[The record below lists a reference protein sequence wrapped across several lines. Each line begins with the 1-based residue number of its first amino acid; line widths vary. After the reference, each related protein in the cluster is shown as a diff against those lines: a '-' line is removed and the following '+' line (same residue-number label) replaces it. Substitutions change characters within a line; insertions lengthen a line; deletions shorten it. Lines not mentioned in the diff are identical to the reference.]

1 MTKLEIKNLS
11 YAFGDK
17 QVLRDL
23 EIRVDKGETV
33 AILGPSGVGKSTLFH
48 LIAGIYPLQKGQ
60 ILIDGRPRQAGDLSY
75 MFQKDLLL
83 EHKKVVD
90 NVSLPLILA
99 GMPKDQARQRAL
111 ALLYDFQLDQVADSY
126 PKELSGGM
134 RQRVALMRTYMMGQD
149 LFLLDEAFSALD
161 ELTKLDLYS
170 WFLAMKEQLGLTSLL
185 ITHSIEEAL
194 SLADRVYILK
204 GQPGTMVADLQLAWG
219 PNSDMERAAY
229 KREILTAL
237 EK

>member
-204 GQPGTMVADLQLAWG
+204 GQPGTMVADIQLFWS
-219 PNSDMERAAY
+219 PNSDMEGAAY

>member
-23 EIRVDKGETV
+23 EIRVETGETV

-60 ILIDGRPRQAGDLSY
+60 ILIDDRPRQAGDLSY

-99 GMPKDQARQRAL
+99 GMPKDQARQKAL
-111 ALLYDFQLDQVADSY
+111 DLLYDFQLDQVADSY

-204 GQPGTMVADLQLAWG
+204 GQPGTMVADLQVAWG
-219 PNSDMERAAY
+219 PNSDMEGAAY